1 MLTEEEEEEEEEER
15 NRTEEIH
22 SRRLRLCK
30 KEIVQKKY
38 TVADCDC
45 VKMKHIHVTKNTKG
59 RSKTFFLVIRPPN
72 ILCAKNKKINI
83 IYLKRQLIQRY
94 KC

>member
-1 MLTEEEEEEEEEER
+1 MLTEEEEEEER
-15 NRTEEIH
+15 NRTEEIP

-45 VKMKHIHVTKNTKG
+45 VKKEIVQKKYTVADCDCVTICLYND
-59 RSKTFFLVIRPPN
+59 L
-72 ILCAKNKKINI
+72 
-83 IYLKRQLIQRY
+83 
-94 KC
+94 